1 MNIFSLVIRAVPG
14 FLDEVKAAV
23 MAVPGVELHIEHEG
37 KLIITIEDIPGLR
50 SSELL
55 KKIQEIPRVASAT
68 LAYEYCD
75 DETLPTQ
82 ALPTPKQK
90 NPEERLS

>member
-14 FLDEVKAAV
+14 HLEEVKTAV
-23 MAVPGVELHIEHEG
+23 LAVQGVEIHLEHEGRLVITVEDVPGV
-37 KLIITIEDIPGLR
+37 R

-55 KKIQEIPRVASAT
+55 KQIQDIRNVASAT

-75 DETLPTQ
+75 EEVAAEDP
-82 ALPTPKQK
+82 PKK
-90 NPEERLS
+90 KKTEERLS

>member
-23 MAVPGVELHIEHEG
+23 MAVPGVELHVEHEG
-37 KLIITIEDIPGLR
+37 KLIITIEDVPNMR
-50 SSELL
+50 CSDLL
-55 KKIQEIPRVASAT
+55 KQIQDIPRVASAT

-75 DETLPTQ
+75 DETTPTQ
-82 ALPTPKQK
+82 TLPTPKHTEGQ
-90 NPEERLS
+90 PS

>member
-14 FLDEVKAAV
+14 FLEEVKTALL
-23 MAVPGVELHIEHEG
+23 AVPGVELHIEHEG
-37 KLIITIEDIPGLR
+37 KLIITIEDVPGLR
-50 SSELL
+50 SSDLL
-55 KKIQEIPRVASAT
+55 KQIQDIPRVASAT

-75 DETLPTQ
+75 DETLSTQ

-90 NPEERLS
+90 HTEERLS